1 LDVTKIETKNLKLNK
16 ELVNLDDLVSDIIE
30 DYNNQLDK
38 ENVKITSSH
47 IYHNKSGESAN
58 KRDTEEVE
66 EGKIN
71 NISIIADKT
80 RINQVISNLLNNA
93 IKFTDA
99 GIIDLVIEK
108 PDDKNKVFIN
118 IKDTGC
124 GIDPSIF
131 PKLFSK
137 FVTKSE
143 EGGGT
148 GLGLY
153 ISKNIIESHGGKIWA
168 TNNKDGKGCTFG
180 FSLPIVNC

>member
-16 ELVNLDDLVSDIIE
+16 ELFNLDDLVSDIIE
-30 DYNNQLDK
+30 DYRNKLDK
-38 ENVKITSSH
+38 ENVKLSSRH
-47 IYHNKSGESAN
+47 IYHNKSNRTSN
-58 KRDTEEVE
+58 KRDTEEK

-71 NISIIADKT
+71 NISILADRT

-93 IKFTDA
+93 IKFTDE
-99 GIIDLVIEK
+99 GTIDLVIEK
-108 PDDKNKVFIN
+108 QDSENNVFIN

-124 GIDPSIF
+124 GIDPSIL

-153 ISKNIIESHGGKIWA
+153 ISKNIIEAHGGKIWA
-168 TNNKDGKGCTFG
+168 TNN
-180 FSLPIVNC
+180 NH